1 MGSFM
6 EGRSPPATKLDF
18 WLPIYA
24 AGLVFTGI
32 ATYYRSV
39 LAMAIMGVNAARRI
53 YVKLSKS
60 VMVAPMIFF
69 ESNPS
74 GRIVNRF
81 TKDTEAL
88 DFQILMTF
96 QQWFNC
102 VFAILG
108 SLALIALINP
118 WFLSLLP
125 ALIVIYLSVYM
136 YVRALTTAPPTVP
149 PSVQRASAHHGAPLP
164 RFPPI
169 PHRYSEG
176 ATRDLKRMDSVSSS
190 PIFSQVMIAD
200 CR

>member
-1 MGSFM
+1 
-6 EGRSPPATKLDF
+6 
-18 WLPIYA
+18 
-24 AGLVFTGI
+24 
-32 ATYYRSV
+32 
-39 LAMAIMGVNAARRI
+39 MGVNAARRI
-53 YVKLSKS
+53 YVQLSKS

-136 YVRALTTAPPTVP
+136 
-149 PSVQRASAHHGAPLP
+149 
-164 RFPPI
+164 
-169 PHRYSEG
+169 
-176 ATRDLKRMDSVSSS
+176 
-190 PIFSQVMIAD
+190 
-200 CR
+200 

>member
-149 PSVQRASAHHGAPLP
+149 PSAQRASAHHGAP
-164 RFPPI
+164 PP
-169 PHRYSEG
+169 P
-176 ATRDLKRMDSVSSS
+176 TPPDS
-190 PIFSQVMIAD
+190 PQVL
-200 CR
+200 

>member
-136 YVRALTTAPPTVP
+136 YVRALTTAPP
-149 PSVQRASAHHGAPLP
+149 LP
-164 RFPPI
+164 RFPLI